1 VQGSEHTLTFLKG
14 RKRRLAS
21 SEKFSPENWFD
32 HAWCDRRGVPLAVLL
47 LGRRLERASTT

>member
-1 VQGSEHTLTFLKG
+1 MQGSEHTLTFLKG